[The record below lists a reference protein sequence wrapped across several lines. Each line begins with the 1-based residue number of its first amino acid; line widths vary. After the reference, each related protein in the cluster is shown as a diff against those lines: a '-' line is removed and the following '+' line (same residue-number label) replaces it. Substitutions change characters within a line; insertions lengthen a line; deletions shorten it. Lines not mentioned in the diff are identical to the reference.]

1 MLKTLIDRPH
11 YVFRPRQA
19 LQRVRR
25 ILRAPV
31 AREFEETTLPWGLH
45 LRFRPRDHI
54 GQFLYNHGLYDLC
67 VSEALYRLV
76 APGDTTADIG
86 ANIGQM
92 TSILAAR
99 AQRNGKVYAFE
110 PHPEIFEELSENVK
124 LWRGNPNIAEVVP
137 LQVALSGITGSGE
150 LQISTEFEHNRGTS
164 SLVADS
170 ENSTT
175 KTYSVPLV
183 RLDSV
188 CSSEERLG
196 VVKLDVEGH
205 ELAVLTGASGLLETG
220 RIRDLIFED
229 YGAPLT
235 PVMRLLAS
243 HGYTLFSVGRRFL
256 GLTIKP
262 VTEQVSD
269 TPGGPPSYLATN
281 DPERALARLRAPG
294 WAVFGLSRQPT

>member
-1 MLKTLIDRPH
+1 MMKTMLDRPH
-11 YVFRPRQA
+11 YVFRPQQA
-19 LQRVRR
+19 LRRVGR
-25 ILRAPV
+25 ILRPPF
-31 AREFEETTLPWGLH
+31 AREFEETTLPWGLP

-54 GQFLYNHGLYDLC
+54 GQFIYNHGLYDLC

-76 APGDTTADIG
+76 EPGDTTADIG

-92 TSILAAR
+92 TSVLAAR

-124 LWRGNPNIAEVVP
+124 LWRGNPNAAGVVP
-137 LQVALSGITGSGE
+137 LPVALSDSTGRGQ
-150 LQISTEFEHNRGTS
+150 LQVSAEFEHNRGTS
-164 SLVADS
+164 SLVPDS

-183 RLDSV
+183 RLDSI
-188 CSSEERLG
+188 CCGGERLG

-205 ELAVLTGASGLLETG
+205 ELGVLRGASGLLETG
-220 RIRDLIFED
+220 SIRDLIFED
-229 YGAPLT
+229 YGVPLT

-243 HGYTLFSVGRRFL
+243 YGYSLFSVGRRFV
-256 GLTIKP
+256 GLAITP
-262 VTEQVSD
+262 VTAQVSD

-281 DPERALARLRAPG
+281 DPKRALARLRTPG
-294 WAVFGLSRQPT
+294 WAVFGLSREPV